1 MPLTAEEFM
10 QKLKSKYTS
19 PHFQKAL
26 NGEAYKSLEDTE
38 MVKVKKRARQLTHK
52 YNIQLPPVEYQEGMS
67 SLKNLPE
74 IYGSEEHY
82 KTLSELFD
90 KPIEECKTLYIETI
104 QVDHGVFINFEGC
117 KLHKEINFYANYGL
131 VILDCS
137 AVHIGNGCSFG
148 PSVHIYSAGHSTDVE
163 ERKKDVQRAN
173 PVTIGRDCWI
183 GGHVV
188 SLFLHCF
195 DKHSQSC
202 RALSH
207 HAQLEMVSEFILT
220 LFAYT
225 ILGVTVAAGAVVR
238 GNVPANV
245 VVAGNPARIIKHLK
259 GPQVLA

>member
-1 MPLTAEEFM
+1 M

-117 KLHKEINFYANYGL
+117 KLHKEISAWTNKIRLLRQLWPCYIRL
-131 VILDCS
+131 QCS
-137 AVHIGNGCSFG
+137 THWKWLFIWPFS
-148 PSVHIYSAGHSTDVE
+148 SHLL
-163 ERKKDVQRAN
+163 
-173 PVTIGRDCWI
+173 CWT
-183 GGHVV
+183 
-188 SLFLHCF
+188 F
-195 DKHSQSC
+195 DRC
-202 RALSH
+202 
-207 HAQLEMVSEFILT
+207 
-220 LFAYT
+220 
-225 ILGVTVAAGAVVR
+225 
-238 GNVPANV
+238 
-245 VVAGNPARIIKHLK
+245 
-259 GPQVLA
+259 

>member
-104 QVDHGVFINFEGC
+104 QVDHGVFINFEGY
-117 KLHKEINFYANYGL
+117 FYANYGL

-183 GGHVV
+183 GGHV
-188 SLFLHCF
+188 SIIAPC
-195 DKHSQSC
+195 
-202 RALSH
+202 
-207 HAQLEMVSEFILT
+207 
-220 LFAYT
+220 T
-225 ILGVTVAAGAVVR
+225 IGDGVTVAAGAVVR